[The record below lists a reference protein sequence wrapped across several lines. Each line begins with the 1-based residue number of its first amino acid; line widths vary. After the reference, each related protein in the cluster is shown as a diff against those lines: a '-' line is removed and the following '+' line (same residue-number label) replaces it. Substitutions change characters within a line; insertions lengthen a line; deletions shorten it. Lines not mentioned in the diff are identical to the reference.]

1 MPENLRGPKDGE
13 PLCFA
18 RTEFRV
24 WKQHMS
30 RPKASL
36 VRFGD
41 TGVWNP
47 RQPDTGGGGGGAG
60 PPPAR
65 VRLPFE
71 DQQVFFRAE
80 APGYPGLCHTAL
92 EYPGVR
98 DLARCWGLDSIRR
111 AGLGSGS
118 ADNATGWV
126 ARDTN
131 IHIETTVQQV
141 ERFLQRHNRLSEVIL
156 APVRLEP
163 WQQETWI
170 ETFDQDR

>member
-1 MPENLRGPKDGE
+1 MSRSALLARSSVSGSSTCRGPK
-13 PLCFA
+13 PHLC
-18 RTEFRV
+18 
-24 WKQHMS
+24 
-30 RPKASL
+30 ASAI
-36 VRFGD
+36 RACGTRD
-41 TGVWNP
+41 SP
-47 RQPDTGGGGGGAG
+47 IPEAEAGA
-60 PPPAR
+60 P
-65 VRLPFE
+65 VLHRLASDPFE

-80 APGYPGLCHTAL
+80 APGYPGLRHTAL
-92 EYPGVR
+92 EYPGAR